1 MSTPVVTD
9 ALITVPSRTRILFVD
24 DEQDVLDGLRCML
37 RSRRRDWDMSFC
49 TSAQEALVLLSQK
62 PCDVVVTDMRMPG
75 MDGAQ
80 LLEEIIR
87 LYPTTIRFVLS
98 GYSDKET
105 IFRSLGPTHQ
115 FLSKPCDPEIL
126 LRAIEHA
133 MNLRG
138 MFANENLK
146 RVISKVKSLP
156 GIPTLYNQMVTAL
169 NSSDP
174 SVEQVS
180 RLIEQD
186 MAMSVQVLHLVNSAF
201 FGLRHRV
208 NSILQAVGLLGLET
222 LRSLVLMTGLFSS
235 FERVNIAGFSYDGL
249 MRHAMRVG
257 QYARAIFEKEGM
269 EPVEMDNAFTAGL
282 LHDVGKLILASNLP
296 DEYRQVSDL
305 VNRGNYAVIDAE
317 RKVLGITH
325 AEAGAYLLGLWGI
338 PDSILAAVACHHRPE
353 DSFIQAFNTLTAVH
367 VANAFDHSALTPS
380 GGSAG
385 KIRIDTAY
393 LIRIN
398 KEQCLPDWRRR
409 CRQLKG

>member
-1 MSTPVVTD
+1 MNNGEKAPLP
-9 ALITVPSRTRILFVD
+9 ARTTEAVRILFVD

-37 RSRRRDWDMSFC
+37 RSRRREWEMHFC
-49 TSAQEALVLLSQK
+49 LSGQEALARLAQA

-87 LYPTTIRFVLS
+87 QYPTTIRFVLS
-98 GYSDKET
+98 GYCDKET

-115 FLSKPCDPEIL
+115 FLTKPCDPEMLI
-126 LRAIEHA
+126 RAIEHA

-138 MFANENLK
+138 MFANENLQ

-156 GIPTLYNQMVTAL
+156 GIPTLYNQMVAAL

-201 FGLRHRV
+201 FGLRNRV
-208 NSILQAVGLLGLET
+208 NSILQAVSLLGLET

-235 FERVNIAGFSYDGL
+235 FEKANIAGFSFDGL
-249 MRHAMRVG
+249 IRHAMRVG

-296 DEYRQVSDL
+296 DEYRQVAEL

-317 RKVLGITH
+317 RKVLGVTH

-338 PDSILAAVACHHRPE
+338 PDSILAAVAYHHQPE
-353 DSFIQAFNTLTAVH
+353 ESFLQTFNTLTVVH
-367 VANAFDHSALTPS
+367 VANAFDHGALVP
-380 GGSAG
+380 G
-385 KIRIDTAY
+385 KASEKVPIHTDY
-393 LIRIN
+393 LIRIG
-398 KEQCLPDWRRR
+398 KERGLPDWRRR

>member
-1 MSTPVVTD
+1 MNTRPEV
-9 ALITVPSRTRILFVD
+9 APSFSISAKMRIMFVD

-37 RSRRRDWDMSFC
+37 RSRRHDWEMSFC
-49 TSAQEALVLLSQK
+49 RSGQEALALLAQN

-80 LLEEIIR
+80 FLEEVIR
-87 LYPTTIRFVLS
+87 LYPNTIRFVLS

-115 FLSKPCDPEIL
+115 FLAKPCNPEML

-138 MFANENLK
+138 MFANDNLK
-146 RVISKVKSLP
+146 RVISRVKSLP
-156 GIPTLYNQMVTAL
+156 GIPTLYNQMVAAL

-186 MAMSVQVLHLVNSAF
+186 MAMSAQVLHLVNSAF
-201 FGLRHRV
+201 FGLRNRV
-208 NSILQAVGLLGLET
+208 NSILQAVSLLGLET

-235 FERVNIAGFSYDGL
+235 FERVNIAGFSFDGL

-269 EPVEMDNAFTAGL
+269 EAVEMDNAFTAGL
-282 LHDVGKLILASNLP
+282 LHDVGKLILAANLP
-296 DEYRQVSDL
+296 EEYRQISDL
-305 VNRGNYAVIDAE
+305 VTRGNYPVIDAE

-353 DSFIQAFNTLTAVH
+353 DSFIQTFNTLTAVH
-367 VANAFDHSALTPS
+367 VANAFDHGALSQQEKDTS
-380 GGSAG
+380 QV
-385 KIRIDTAY
+385 RINTDY

-398 KEQCLPDWRRR
+398 REQNLPDWRRR

>member
-1 MSTPVVTD
+1 MSTPGQAVAT
-9 ALITVPSRTRILFVD
+9 AAPPKMRILFVD

-37 RSRRRDWDMSFC
+37 RSQRRNWEMQFC
-49 TSAQEALVLLSQK
+49 TTAQEALNLLSQN

-80 LLEEIIR
+80 LLEEVIR

-105 IFRSLGPTHQ
+105 VFRSLGPTHQ
-115 FLSKPCDPEIL
+115 FLAKPCDPETL

-138 MFANENLK
+138 MFANDNLK
-146 RVISKVKSLP
+146 RVISKVKALP
-156 GIPTLYNQMVTAL
+156 GIPTLYNQMVAAL
-169 NSSDP
+169 NSADP

-186 MAMSVQVLHLVNSAF
+186 MAMSAQVLHLVNSAF

-208 NSILQAVGLLGLET
+208 NSILQAVSLLGLET

-235 FERVNIAGFSYDGL
+235 FERVNIAGFSFDGL
-249 MRHAMRVG
+249 IRHAMRVG

-296 DEYRQVSDL
+296 DEYRQISEL
-305 VNRGNYAVIDAE
+305 VNRANYAVIDAE
-317 RKVLGITH
+317 RQILGITH

-338 PDSILAAVACHHRPE
+338 PDSILAAVACHHQPE
-353 DSFIQAFNTLTAVH
+353 NSFIQSFNTLTAVH
-367 VANAFDHSALTPS
+367 VANAFDHGALSPLEKNH
-380 GGSAG
+380 G
-385 KIRIDTAY
+385 KIRISTAY